1 MAFQLASAMA
11 FSFTRSLGSAKTMSQ
26 YPSGKYVETLN
37 FFRLSWVV
45 GEHSHGRPR
54 AGTGVCYDVLQAHQ
68 GIFGGRFEKA

>member
-1 MAFQLASAMA
+1 
-11 FSFTRSLGSAKTMSQ
+11 MSQ

-54 AGTGVCYDVLQAHQ
+54 AGTGVGYDVLQARQ
-68 GIFGGRFEKA
+68 GILGG